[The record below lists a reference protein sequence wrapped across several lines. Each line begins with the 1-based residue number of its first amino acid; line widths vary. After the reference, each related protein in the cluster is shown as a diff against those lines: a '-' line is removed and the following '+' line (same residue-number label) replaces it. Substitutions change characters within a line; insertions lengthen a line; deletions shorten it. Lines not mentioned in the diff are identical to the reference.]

1 MPTERIAMR
10 RGGEMLRLSRDAG
23 LATREVARRTGVALS
38 TLREMFRRF
47 EMSGLTWPLPLD
59 LADAELEARLYG
71 EAGTKQSHRRWV
83 RLGGAEP
90 RVEAQA
96 GHPANPVGG
105 VYRGQPGRLLLQP
118 VIVDPRTGRTRGA
131 HIFVAVMGGPSLS
144 FAHASWT
151 ETLPDWIDAHART
164 FAISAGRPGSWCR

>member
-83 RLGGAEP
+83 E
-90 RVEAQA
+90 
-96 GHPANPVGG
+96 
-105 VYRGQPGRLLLQP
+105 
-118 VIVDPRTGRTRGA
+118 
-131 HIFVAVMGGPSLS
+131 
-144 FAHASWT
+144 
-151 ETLPDWIDAHART
+151 PDWAALNHELKRKQVTLQILWEEYIEANLDGYCYSR
-164 FAISAGRPGSWCR
+164 

>member
-1 MPTERIAMR
+1 
-10 RGGEMLRLSRDAG
+10 
-23 LATREVARRTGVALS
+23 
-38 TLREMFRRF
+38 MFRRF

-83 RLGGAEP
+83 EP
-90 RVEAQA
+90 DWAALNHELKRKQVTLQ
-96 GHPANPVGG
+96 NPVGG

>member
-83 RLGGAEP
+83 EP
-90 RVEAQA
+90 DWAALNHELKRKQVTLQILWEEYIE
-96 GHPANPVGG
+96 ANPDG
-105 VYRGQPGRLLLQP
+105 YCYSR
-118 VIVDPRTGRTRGA
+118 
-131 HIFVAVMGGPSLS
+131 
-144 FAHASWT
+144 
-151 ETLPDWIDAHART
+151 
-164 FAISAGRPGSWCR
+164 